1 MKFFGNSALLFGA
14 AFVAAVISTL
24 ASADS
29 SRKDLI
35 VRYKPS
41 RPGERV
47 VKLSF
52 KSPKEA
58 QAARAKL
65 LLSDDVQSVAPNFL
79 YRPAFHLRAHA
90 VNENAS
96 HLVLNDGFLPEA
108 KPATMVPSDIP
119 DVLLPQPQ
127 SQGDDPLA
135 SLDWSLTSIAM
146 PSVLTLKKEKLSP
159 IITAVIDTG
168 VDYNHEDLVNAMDRP
183 MSDPHQVGYDFAHDS
198 PKPYDV
204 AHFDIAGCMADQA
217 CKMGVNTDKFLTN
230 PGHGTHCA
238 GHVGAL
244 ADNAIG
250 IRGIGG
256 PETSVMALKFFYDFG
271 EANAGNG
278 DDAAAVKSIDYAIA
292 GGAKVISASWG
303 GRMARADG
311 ESSELKNAMLR
322 AQQAGLIVVVAA
334 GNDSIDQDSAE
345 QPDYPAAYNLDN
357 MIVVAAV
364 DSQDQIADFSNFG
377 ATSVQIGAPGVK
389 ILSTTVGNTY
399 NDVVAQYTDSQ
410 GKAQQ
415 IDWDGTSM
423 ATPIVAGAV
432 ALVWSKYPTAD
443 YHTIRDKIL
452 STARPAAGLSGK
464 VSTGGILNV
473 TAALGLN

>member
-1 MKFFGNSALLFGA
+1 MKFYRNSALLLGA
-14 AFVAAVISTL
+14 ACL
-24 ASADS
+24 ASLVSNFAS
-29 SRKDLI
+29 ANASGHELI
-35 VRYKPS
+35 VRYKPN
-41 RPGERV
+41 RYAPRI

-52 KSPKEA
+52 KSSEEA
-58 QAARAKL
+58 EAARAE
-65 LLSDDVQSVAPNFL
+65 LSRSDEVLNVTPNFL
-79 YRPAFHLRAHA
+79 YRPAFHLRVRA
-90 VNENAS
+90 VGENAS
-96 HLVLNDGFLPEA
+96 HLNEEFLPEA
-108 KPATMVPSDIP
+108 KPATSIAGDIP
-119 DVLLPQPQ
+119 DVQLPMPQ
-127 SQGDDPLA
+127 GKGDDPLA
-135 SLDWSLTSIAM
+135 SQDWSLTSIAM
-146 PSVLTLKKEKLSP
+146 PSVLTLKKEKFSP
-159 IITAVIDTG
+159 IIAAVIDTG

-183 MSDPHQVGYDFAHDS
+183 LSDPHLVGYDFAHDS

-217 CKMGVNTDKFLTN
+217 CKMGVNTELFLTN

-238 GHVGAL
+238 GHVGAM
-244 ADNAIG
+244 ADNAVG

-256 PETSVMALKFFYDFG
+256 PLTSIMALKFFYDFG
-271 EANAGNG
+271 EPNAGNG
-278 DDAAAVKSIDYAIA
+278 DDAAAIKAIDYAIA
-292 GGAKVISASWG
+292 NGVKVISASWG
-303 GRMARADG
+303 GRESRADG
-311 ESSELKNAMLR
+311 EASELKNAMIR

-334 GNDSIDQDSAE
+334 GNDSIDQDSAD

-357 MIVVAAV
+357 MIVVAAT
-364 DSQDQIADFSNFG
+364 DNRDQIADFSNFG

-389 ILSTTVGNTY
+389 ILSTTAGNGY

-410 GKAQQ
+410 GRAQE

-443 YHTIRDKIL
+443 YHTIRDRIL
-452 STARPAAGLSGK
+452 NTARPAAGLSGK